1 MKIKNQIEIDADET
15 RFQTLYTQSQVRNN
29 TEYLKWNWEA
39 ILEIIEH
46 YLSNERRF
54 QEVLKNR
61 FLRRVLGFFVP
72 SKKDSFVFLEWTNDR
87 NFVMAK
93 TGYLLI

>member
-29 TEYLKWNWEA
+29 TEYMKWNWEA

-54 QEVLKNR
+54 
-61 FLRRVLGFFVP
+61 
-72 SKKDSFVFLEWTNDR
+72 
-87 NFVMAK
+87 
-93 TGYLLI
+93 

>member
-1 MKIKNQIEIDADET
+1 MIAITNHVIPSSSLSNSPLATVAIPLATPPIITKTIMKIKNQIEIDADET

-29 TEYLKWNWEA
+29 TEYMKWNWEA

-54 QEVLKNR
+54 
-61 FLRRVLGFFVP
+61 
-72 SKKDSFVFLEWTNDR
+72 
-87 NFVMAK
+87 
-93 TGYLLI
+93 